1 MLALLTGLT
10 ACSEDEWKGV
20 SRDIPFFHNTPL
32 PHQTDSLRIL
42 AIGNS
47 YTTDGTAYIGAM
59 ARSLGID
66 STSYSLYTLTRG
78 GASLKFWS
86 GMLRDT
92 TTFSLIKVAGTEGAT
107 GIKVTGTE
115 GATGSKSIRKRGS
128 LRELL
133 AQHWDIVVLQQFSHE
148 ATDYQAY
155 NPYLRLLIEA
165 VRTEGRNP
173 QVCLAWQL
181 VHAYGNGY
189 EGNNGLMGDQRWERI
204 ASATSLMS
212 QREGIDVIIPTG
224 TAIQIAR
231 HSPLQNAYD
240 LTRDQVH
247 LGYGVGRYIA
257 AATWL
262 QSLFGPI
269 YGIDVTHCTAT
280 HRINAYER
288 ADTTAGFISASS
300 VEVTEENRHTCLECA
315 KEACLHPFSLRASLA
330 YESAN

>member
-1 MLALLTGLT
+1 MRKYLLWITLALLTALT

-32 PHQTDSLRIL
+32 PDHADSLRIL

-47 YTTDGTAYIGAM
+47 YTTDGTAYIASM
-59 ARSLGID
+59 ARDLGID

-92 TTFSLIKVAGTEGAT
+92 ATFSLTKVAGTEAG
-107 GIKVTGTE
+107 
-115 GATGSKSIRKRGS
+115 TGSKAIRTTGK

-133 AQHWDIVVLQQFSHE
+133 SQHWDIVVLQQFSHE
-148 ATDYQAY
+148 ATDYQSY
-155 NPYLRLLIEA
+155 NPYLRILIEA

-173 QVCLAWQL
+173 QVSIAWQL
-181 VHAYGNGY
+181 VHAYGTGY
-189 EGNNGLMGDQRWERI
+189 EGNNGLVGDQRWEGI
-204 ASATSLMS
+204 ASVTSQMS
-212 QREGIDVIIPTG
+212 QREGVDIIIPTG

-231 HSPLQNAYD
+231 HTELQNEYD
-240 LTRDQVH
+240 LTRDYVH
-247 LGYGVGRYIA
+247 LCYGVGRYIA

-262 QSLFGPI
+262 QALFAPI

-280 HRINAYER
+280 HHLNAYELT
-288 ADTTAGFISASS
+288 DTAAGFIPASS
-300 VEVTEENRHTCLECA
+300 VEVTEQNRSRCLECA
-315 KEACLHPFSLRASLA
+315 REACRHPFSLR
-330 YESAN
+330 